1 MFNNFVYFE
10 NSMIG
15 VDTERVVRFSMGTGT
30 LRFFLEND
38 DVVEIINLDDIENF
52 KRNILKLDERK

>member
-15 VDTERVVRFSMGTGT
+15 VDTERVVTFSMNTDS
-30 LRFFLEND
+30 LQFFLED
-38 DVVEIINLDDIENF
+38 GDVVKIVNLDDIENF
-52 KRNILKLDERK
+52 KRNILKLDE